1 MKMTY
6 RTTAALVG
14 IAGLS
19 IATAGCSGST
29 DDPEAPGTSATS
41 ADPGSLTVW
50 VMGDSS
56 ANFEQLV
63 TPFVEET
70 GTEVEVVAIPWDAI
84 DERITTAVGS
94 GDGPDV
100 LQIGLSKLRTFADA
114 GVLMDLSDAV
124 ADHPAIDPANF
135 PEGAASA
142 VGDELVSIPWVSDT
156 RILFTRD
163 DILAENGISEA
174 PTTWEQLRE
183 DAATLSARGDDQYGY
198 YIPQWDSP
206 LPLEMTWSYGGDV
219 VADDGT
225 LDLDTPE
232 FHAAMDTYLGLYADG
247 SVPVNG
253 DFDQTQGFVSGI
265 APMLISGPYLAASI
279 SDAAPELDGSW
290 SVHLI
295 PGGNGND
302 PVSLFAGSN
311 LGVWESTDNA
321 TGALNLLEF
330 LSEPAT
336 QVEWYSIQGELPAA
350 SAALA
355 DGALTSDPLVA
366 VYTEQ
371 LAASRALPLVPNWDG
386 ATGSEILNALNSIAL
401 QGTDRDDALSALF
414 DAVNGTPTN

>member
-1 MKMTY
+1 MK
-6 RTTAALVG
+6 TTLRPAAAFTALVG
-14 IAGLS
+14 TTAVL
-19 IATAGCSGST
+19 AGCSN
-29 DDPEAPGTSATS
+29 ASAEDTT
-41 ADPGSLTVW
+41 LTVW

-56 ANFEQLV
+56 ANLEQLV
-63 TPFVEET
+63 APYVEDS
-70 GTEVEVVAIPWDAI
+70 GIEVEVVAIPWDAI

-114 GVLMDLSDAV
+114 DVLMDLTDAV

-135 PEGAASA
+135 PSGAASS
-142 VGDELVSIPWVSDT
+142 VGDALVSIPWVSDT
-156 RILFTRD
+156 RVLFTRD
-163 DILAENGISEA
+163 DILAEAGIDA
-174 PTTWEQLRE
+174 PPATWEELLE

-206 LPLEMTWSYGGDV
+206 LPLEMTWSFGGDV

-225 LDLDTPE
+225 LDFDTPE
-232 FHAAMDTYLGLYADG
+232 FHAAVDTYLQLYSDG

-265 APMLISGPYLAASI
+265 APMLISGPYLASSI

-290 SVHLI
+290 SVSLI
-295 PGGNGND
+295 PGGDGND

-311 LGVWESTDNA
+311 LGVWKTTENTDA
-321 TGALNLLEF
+321 ALGLLEY

-350 SAALA
+350 SEALA
-355 DGALTSDPLVA
+355 DSTLTSDPLIA

-371 LAASRALPLVPNWDG
+371 LASSNALPLVPNWDG
-386 ATGSEILNALNSIAL
+386 ETGSALLEALNSIAL
-401 QGTDRDDALSALF
+401 QGADRDATLEALF
-414 DAVNGTPTN
+414 ATTTGTPTS